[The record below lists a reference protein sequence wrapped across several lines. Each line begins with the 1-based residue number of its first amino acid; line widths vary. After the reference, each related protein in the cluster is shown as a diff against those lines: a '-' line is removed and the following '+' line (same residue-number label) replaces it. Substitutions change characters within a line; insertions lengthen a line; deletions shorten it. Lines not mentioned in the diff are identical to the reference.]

1 MGGNV
6 SELAER
12 HETQLSIPGVVTET
26 GLELPP
32 DLTYDEWES
41 VGRTLQ
47 RIERS
52 VMWWV
57 GDWLRYGERKYGETY
72 SQALEATDY
81 AYQTLANAA
90 WVSGRIEPSLRRE
103 NLSWHHHKEVAAL
116 EPDEQAVWLDKATA
130 NDWPVR
136 ELRDELR
143 KPRYLEP
150 GDITRIEPGTY
161 STIVIDPPWP
171 MEKIGRDVRPNQ
183 KAMDY
188 PTMELDAIADLP
200 VSELASDEGC
210 HLYLWTTHRFLP
222 NAMELVEQWGFRYQC
237 LMTWVKNVG
246 ITPFSWMYDTEHV
259 IFARRGSLDLTQ
271 LGLRLSFTAP
281 VTKHSEK
288 PDVFYERVAQASPG
302 PRLEMFAR
310 RPREGFEPWGNEV
323 ADVV

>member
-1 MGGNV
+1 M
-6 SELAER
+6 SDLAQR
-12 HETQLSIPGVVTET
+12 QETQLSIPGVVTET

-57 GDWLRYGERKYGETY
+57 GDWYRFGEHHYGENAAQAVGDETGY
-72 SQALEATDY
+72 AAATV
-81 AYQTLANAA
+81 QNAA
-90 WVSGRIEPSLRRE
+90 WVADRVPIFRRLK
-103 NLSWHHHKEVAAL
+103 NLSWSHHQEVATLPAG
-116 EPDEQAVWLDKATA
+116 EQEAWLTKATD
-130 NDWPVR
+130 NGWSQK
-136 ELRDELR
+136 EFRDELR
-143 KPRYLEP
+143 KPKYLEP
-150 GDITRIEPGTY
+150 GDLSRIKPGTY
-161 STIVIDPPWP
+161 STVVIDPPWP
-171 MEKIGRDVRPNQ
+171 MVKIARDVRPNQ

-188 PTMELDAIADLP
+188 PSMELDAIRDLP
-200 VSELASDEGC
+200 IGELAGSEGC
-210 HLYLWTTHRFLP
+210 HLYLWTTHKFLP
-222 NAMELVEQWGFRYQC
+222 EAMSFVESWGFEYQC

-288 PDVFYERVAQASPG
+288 PDAFYERVAQASPG

>member
-1 MGGNV
+1 MTD
-6 SELAER
+6 LAQR
-12 HETQLSIPGVVTET
+12 HMTQLSIPGVITET

-57 GDWLRYGERKYGETY
+57 GDWLNYGERKYGETY
-72 SQALEATDY
+72 SQALDTTDY
-81 AYQTLANAA
+81 AYQTLADAA
-90 WVSGRIEPSLRRE
+90 WVASKVEPSVRNE
-103 NLSWHHHKEVAAL
+103 NLSWNHHRAIAPLPIAEQEQWLEKAVAN
-116 EPDEQAVWLDKATA
+116 QWGY
-130 NDWPVR
+130 R
-136 ELRDELR
+136 ELRDALQE
-143 KPRYLEP
+143 PIYLEP
-150 GDITRIEPGTY
+150 GDITSIKPGTF

-171 MEKIGRDVRPNQ
+171 MEKINRDVRPNQ

-188 PTMELDAIADLP
+188 PTMELDAIRDLP
-200 VSELASDEGC
+200 MSELAASEGC
-210 HLYLWTTHRFLP
+210 HLYLWTTHKFLP
-222 NAMELVEQWGFRYQC
+222 EAMQMVEEWGFRYQC

-259 IFARRGSLDLTQ
+259 LFARRGSLDLTQ
-271 LGLRLSFTAP
+271 LGLRLSFSAP